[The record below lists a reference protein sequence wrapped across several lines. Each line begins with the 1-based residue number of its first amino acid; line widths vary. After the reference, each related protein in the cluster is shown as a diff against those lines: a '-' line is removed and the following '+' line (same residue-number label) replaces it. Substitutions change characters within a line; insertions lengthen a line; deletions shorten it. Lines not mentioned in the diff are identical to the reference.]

1 MVFPAVQFTG
11 CFPEAHGLVLLDP
24 ARLDRFLGGEA
35 AGRNLLELFSTT
47 EAGDAVTREG
57 IAIPLTGLA
66 PALHTVLSARTSLW
80 SGLSLVRRPGAQRC
94 VRPGS
99 AKRQKGM

>member
-11 CFPEAHGLVLLDP
+11 YFPEAHGLVLLDP
-24 ARLDRFLGGEA
+24 VRLDRFLGGEA
-35 AGRNLLELFSTT
+35 AGHNLLELLSTT
-47 EAGDAVTREG
+47 KPATPSREG